1 MFDARQFAT
10 VNLKLDQI
18 NAKLDK
24 ILLGEQTMA
33 LDITALQTA
42 VAQET
47 TVDSAVETLLTSLS
61 GELQTLI
68 ANSGNT
74 VDPAALQAIVN
85 TMTAN
90 ATTLQAAVSANT
102 PAAPA
107 SAALA
112 ASPAVAAIPAKS

>member
-1 MFDARQFAT
+1 MFDARQFAAI
-10 VNLKLDQI
+10 NLKLDQI

-24 ILLGEQTMA
+24 LLLGETTMA

-47 TVDSAVETLLTSLS
+47 TVDSAVETLLTGLS
-61 GELQTLI
+61 SELQTLI
-68 ANSGNT
+68 TNSGNT

-102 PAAPA
+102 PAASSSA
-107 SAALA
+107 SLA
-112 ASPAVAAIPAKS
+112 ANPAVAKS